1 MVEFIAIKS
10 HKFFS
15 FEKSKEKT
23 MATKLMDNA
32 KRNKAD
38 EFYTQ
43 LADIEKELKHY
54 KKSFKDKVIFCNC
67 DDPYESNFFKYFAMN
82 FNYLGLKKLIATC
95 YDSSPIAYTQLNLF
109 GDDKVVHNNNRH
121 PYKIEITEV
130 EDGNNDGAIDL
141 ADVEHLLRNKKNTL
155 TLLKENGD
163 FRSNECVELL
173 KQSDIVV
180 TNPPFSLFREF
191 IEQLTTYNKDY
202 IIMGNTNALTYKEVF
217 KLFKEDKVRTGYTN
231 FNVGMYFFVPDD
243 CEKYHK
249 VVDGK
254 KMVRV
259 STSCWFT
266 SLNVKKHNDEL
277 TLYKKYS
284 EIEFP
289 PFVNYNAINVN
300 NYKDIPYDFDGEI
313 GVPVTFLDK
322 YNPKQFEIIA
332 LGIVG
337 SINFTSEK
345 KMEILKEGEP
355 TGKYTINAKGT
366 LYRKYNPDYDTKP
379 PAFRDVETGEL
390 YSSIYARIIIKRR
403 NTNEN

>member
-1 MVEFIAIKS
+1 MAI
-10 HKFFS
+10 
-15 FEKSKEKT
+15 
-23 MATKLMDNA
+23 KLMDNA

-43 LADIEKELKHY
+43 LADIEKELRHY
-54 KKSFKDKVIFCNC
+54 KESFKDKVIFCNC

-109 GDDKVVHNNNRH
+109 GDDKVVPNNNRH

-345 KMEILKEGEP
+345 KMEILKDGEP

>member
-1 MVEFIAIKS
+1 
-10 HKFFS
+10 
-15 FEKSKEKT
+15 

-32 KRNKAD
+32 KRNKVD

-43 LADIEKELKHY
+43 LADIEKELRHY
-54 KKSFKDKVIFCNC
+54 KESFKDKVIFCNC

-109 GDDKVVHNNNRH
+109 GDDKVVPNNNRH

-130 EDGNNDGAIDL
+130 EDGNKDGAIDL
-141 ADVEHLLRNKKNTL
+141 SDVEHLLRNKKNTL

-163 FRSNECVELL
+163 FRSNECIELL

-191 IEQLTTYNKDY
+191 VEQLTIYNKDY
-202 IIMGNTNALTYKEVF
+202 IIMGNTNALSYKEIF
-217 KLFKEDKVRTGYTN
+217 KLFKIDKIRTGYTN

-249 VVDGK
+249 IVDGK

-345 KMEILKEGEP
+345 KMEILKDGEP

>member
-1 MVEFIAIKS
+1 
-10 HKFFS
+10 
-15 FEKSKEKT
+15 